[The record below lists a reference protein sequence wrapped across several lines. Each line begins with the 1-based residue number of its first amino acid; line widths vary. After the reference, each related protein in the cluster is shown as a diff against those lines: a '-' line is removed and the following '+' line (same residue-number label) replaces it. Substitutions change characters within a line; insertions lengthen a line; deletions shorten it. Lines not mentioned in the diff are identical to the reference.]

1 MTSRILV
8 MQALS
13 ETFKKVARRAEGE
26 FPPARAH
33 HKYVKIE
40 NGRSFVKKI
49 VKMKEGLQIS
59 ACDPENYSGSVTSYL
74 IVLTALPRVTTGA
87 ETLRRYGELRRYTT
101 RAAQQELQE
110 PLLDTTQ
117 ETLGVL
123 PARARAGTIRLG
135 VVYIPTATGSEESC
149 GSHWTCWCAIAKTCR
164 GQQKP
169 QREPRATGQK
179 VSRLEKRRGNR
190 T

>member
-8 MQALS
+8 MRALS
-13 ETFKKVARRAEGE
+13 ETFKKVAWRAEGE

-33 HKYVKIE
+33 HKNVKIE

-87 ETLRRYGELRRYTT
+87 ETLRRYGRAEMLCNESCTT
-101 RAAQQELQE
+101 RAARAA
-110 PLLDTTQ
+110 
-117 ETLGVL
+117 
-123 PARARAGTIRLG
+123 ARHDAGDAG
-135 VVYIPTATGSEESC
+135 GA
-149 GSHWTCWCAIAKTCR
+149 A
-164 GQQKP
+164 GQSK
-169 QREPRATGQK
+169 
-179 VSRLEKRRGNR
+179 SRNH
-190 T
+190 